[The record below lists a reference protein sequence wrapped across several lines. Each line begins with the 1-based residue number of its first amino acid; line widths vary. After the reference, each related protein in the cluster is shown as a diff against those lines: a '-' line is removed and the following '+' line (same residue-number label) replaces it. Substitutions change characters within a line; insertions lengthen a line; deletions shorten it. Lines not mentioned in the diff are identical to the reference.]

1 MKYTG
6 KEIVLRIRAHVKRR
20 GGPSSS
26 WFIGVSAKP
35 RQALFETHA
44 VRKEEDYWILAHAKS
59 SSVARKVKLFLGKIG
74 MIQVAEPTEKA
85 DFVYAYKKAGHT
97 PRDLQSGSSH

>member
-20 GGPSSS
+20 GGAASS
-26 WFIGVSAKP
+26 WFIGVSPKP

-44 VRKEEDYWILAHAKS
+44 VRKQGDYWILAHATS
-59 SSVARKVKLFLGKIG
+59 SAVARKVKLFLATKIG
-74 MIQVAEPTEKA
+74 MIQVPEHVEKA
-85 DFVYAYKKAGHT
+85 DFVYAYRKAS
-97 PRDLQSGSSH
+97 PQ